1 MKYETNFTI
10 NNRKLAK
17 QIRRMLY
24 PQTQP
29 ENIRKGKHRPLR
41 VLKKWF
47 NRYQRKWFIGST
59 VIASINGNKVQ
70 FTISDVRLCK
80 MANQCVYRLK
90 GEQSECLDIDLL
102 SRKPISYTHENG
114 VFALQRPTI
123 K

>member
-17 QIRRMLY
+17 QMRRMLY

-47 NRYQRKWFIGST
+47 NRYQRKWLIGSI
-59 VIASINGNKVQ
+59 VIASINGNKLK

-80 MANQCVYRLK
+80 MAYQCVYRFK

-114 VFALQRPTI
+114 EVEMPWEYI
-123 K
+123 

>member
-17 QIRRMLY
+17 QMRRMLY

-47 NRYQRKWFIGST
+47 NRYQRKWFIGSPI
-59 VIASINGNKVQ
+59 IASINGNQ
-70 FTISDVRLCK
+70 FQLTISDVRLCK
-80 MANQCVYRLK
+80 MAHQCVYRFK
-90 GEQSECLDIDLL
+90 GEQSERLDIDLL
-102 SRKPISYTHENG
+102 SRKPISYTNENG
-114 VFALQRPTI
+114 VYGLQWPTI

>member
-1 MKYETNFTI
+1 MNYETNFTI
-10 NNRKLAK
+10 NNRKLVK
-17 QIRRMLY
+17 QIRRMFY

-47 NRYQRKWFIGST
+47 NRYQRKWFIGSPII
-59 VIASINGNKVQ
+59 VSINGNQ
-70 FTISDVRLCK
+70 FQLTISNVRLCK
-80 MANQCVYRLK
+80 MAHQCVYRFK
-90 GEQSECLDIDLL
+90 GEQSEYLDIDLL
-102 SRKPISYTHENG
+102 SRKPISYTSENG

>member
-10 NNRKLAK
+10 NNRKLVK
-17 QIRRMLY
+17 QIRRMFY

-59 VIASINGNKVQ
+59 DCI
-70 FTISDVRLCK
+70 
-80 MANQCVYRLK
+80 Y
-90 GEQSECLDIDLL
+90 
-102 SRKPISYTHENG
+102 SRVNYGWILY
-114 VFALQRPTI
+114 L
-123 K
+123 

>member
-10 NNRKLAK
+10 NNRKLVK
-17 QIRRMLY
+17 QIRRMFY

-59 VIASINGNKVQ
+59 VITSINSNKLQ

-80 MANQCVYRLK
+80 MAYQCVYRLK

-114 VFALQRPTI
+114 EVEMPWEYL
-123 K
+123 

>member
-17 QIRRMLY
+17 QMRRMLY

-59 VIASINGNKVQ
+59 VIASINGNKLK

-80 MANQCVYRLK
+80 MAYQCVYRLK

-114 VFALQRPTI
+114 EVEMPWEFV
-123 K
+123 